1 MTTSPFPETSPTPP
15 TPTPTAATS
24 AAPNGAETIDVGSG
38 DVGDRPTMKIRLVG
52 QTYSIRPPKAALAL
66 KMAWRAKQF
75 EDRPDLVA
83 ETLNEF
89 IDKAFSAKDAEAVKQ
104 RLYESDDDPLDV
116 PHIMELMNAVM
127 ERVVG
132 DPTT

>member
-1 MTTSPFPETSPTPP
+1 MTTSPFPS
-15 TPTPTAATS
+15 S
-24 AAPNGAETIDVGSG
+24 AAPAPEPAALDTAPAPNGSETIDVGGG
-38 DVGDRPTMKIRLVG
+38 DVGERPTIKIRLVG

-89 IDKAFSAKDAEAVKQ
+89 IDKAFSAKDAEAVKV